1 VRQIL
6 AIDLITDMLPG
17 LALGTENPEPDI
29 LQRPPRRRNQP
40 LIDRGLLLRAFAW
53 LGPIEA
59 VLAFSGFFLVHAIFG
74 GIITPSFLGGG
85 SLYISSVTAS
95 LRADQAYPVYLIAIT
110 MFHAGVVMAQVG
122 NAFATRS
129 EINRSRSLGWWSNRF
144 LLVGVGVEIGLI
156 ILLIYLPPLAYIFQH
171 APLPPIF

>member
-1 VRQIL
+1 
-6 AIDLITDMLPG
+6 
-17 LALGTENPEPDI
+17 
-29 LQRPPRRRNQP
+29 
-40 LIDRGLLLRAFAW
+40 
-53 LGPIEA
+53 
-59 VLAFSGFFLVHAIFG
+59 
-74 GIITPSFLGGG
+74 
-85 SLYISSVTAS
+85 
-95 LRADQAYPVYLIAIT
+95 

-156 ILLIYLPPLAYIFQH
+156 ILLIYLSPLAYIFQH